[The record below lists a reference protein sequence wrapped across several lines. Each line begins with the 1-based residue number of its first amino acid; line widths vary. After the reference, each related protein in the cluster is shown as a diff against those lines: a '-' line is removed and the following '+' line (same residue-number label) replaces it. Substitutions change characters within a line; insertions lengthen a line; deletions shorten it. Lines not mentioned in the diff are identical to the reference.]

1 MGLAKKTDGRY
12 VVGKGIDDAND
23 YKGSAAWR
31 DMVIQLTESGATEKS
46 EEYLNYLKDY
56 ALNANS
62 LGEPIMPPSV
72 DVWISNHGTTT
83 AVEADDVAIDGANYT
98 ICGIKWDGSAWD
110 YTNAGQGSGGG
121 GSSLP
126 SYSSSDIGKVLTIG
140 EGESTETVI
149 VPAQDIQLTDSNG
162 AAVGEVEDADIEA
175 FSNLQDGDS
184 VVFVANGVVLPTT
197 EVHRIED
204 EFGNVTID
212 VAGFVNPAQGLY
224 SLSYEVGGNNIM
236 FRYMTQGG
244 ILPKHMPLSLS
255 VSVPSAKPKWE
266 AASGGT
272 FIVDDNEGVL
282 DKTAGEIMSALTMGK
297 DVVIS
302 HLSYVP
308 AFNYVRLYLVR
319 IMSLPNGQGDVMA
332 VSYNQDGTVNMRQ
345 YHFTDSNAYPAI
357 SGG

>member
-1 MGLAKKTDGRY
+1 MEKNVQL
-12 VVGKGIDDAND
+12 KG
-23 YKGSAAWR
+23 
-31 DMVIQLTESGATEKS
+31 
-46 EEYLNYLKDY
+46 
-56 ALNANS
+56 
-62 LGEPIMPPSV
+62 GEPAPRKTGV
-72 DVWISNHGTTT
+72 DRVLELLGGEPAKNKTGVDRI
-83 AVEADDVAIDGANYT
+83 VEILEEG
-98 ICGIKWDGSAWD
+98 G
-110 YTNAGQGSGGG
+110 GGG

-126 SYSSSDIGKVLTIG
+126 SYSSSDIGKALTIG

-244 ILPKHMPLSLS
+244 ILPTHMPLSLS
-255 VSVPSAKPKWE
+255 VSVPSVEPKWE
-266 AASGGT
+266 AASGGVINVHVGEVT
-272 FIVDDNEGVL
+272 AAGNSADMAIIVDGTE
-282 DKTAGEIMSALTMGK
+282 
-297 DVVIS
+297 
-302 HLSYVP
+302 LS
-308 AFNYVRLYLVR
+308 
-319 IMSLPNGQGDVMA
+319 
-332 VSYNQDGTVNMRQ
+332 SYNACHEYLASIKDNCIHIALPIGWTAPVLFFDDGESMAFLATLAKEGSNVNENRIGWVDGN
-345 YHFTDSNAYPAI
+345 T
-357 SGG
+357 